1 MHAFLSHAFLS
12 HAFLL
17 ASLANQEEQM
27 IIVPLATQELF
38 FISHSAS
45 TLAQM
50 VILKM
55 HPQINAS
62 LATMALQDLILAAQ
76 RALEE
81 TIMIARAAI
90 RMPSFPPA
98 QVVNV

>member
-1 MHAFLSHAFLS
+1 MQVTLPVLPACLGCTC
-12 HAFLL
+12 
-17 ASLANQEEQM
+17 NRN
-27 IIVPLATQELF
+27 
-38 FISHSAS
+38 HSAS

-90 RMPSFPPA
+90 RMPSFPQT